1 MRSALP
7 SPPTSALRFAA
18 TSLPA
23 YCLISILLT
32 LERNTSVRVEPRRG
46 KGHSLRC
53 GVRRGLQIDGYD
65 VILRANR
72 AQLREPRRGNTNKV
86 CVRAA
91 TWGRPTDSPSHL
103 PSPSPS
109 PSYPHPRPNP
119 NPNPE
124 SLTLKPSP

>member
-72 AQLREPRRGNTNKV
+72 AQLREPRRGNTNKA
-86 CVRAA
+86 CPR
-91 TWGRPTDSPSHL
+91 SHL
-103 PSPSPS
+103 GPPNGLTLTLALTLALTLIPSPSP
-109 PSYPHPRPNP
+109 
-119 NPNPE
+119 
-124 SLTLKPSP
+124 